1 MNKVLRRAFAP
12 LLAAGLMLG
21 SFRGY
26 VALFDKGRAEPR
38 MVYPY
43 AIAALP
49 KADQEALEA
58 GISVAG
64 EEELR
69 QMLEDYLS

>member
-1 MNKVLRRAFAP
+1 MNKVLPKFFAS
-12 LLAAGLMLG
+12 LLAAGLVLG

-26 VALFDKGRAEPR
+26 VALFDKGNAEPR

-43 AIAALP
+43 AIASLP
-49 KADQEALEA
+49 RADQDALET
-58 GISVAG
+58 GISVRG